1 MAVSCAFLTKER
13 AMKWSKTSHGTSL
26 AWVRAL
32 RAAALL
38 LNREVCRH
46 VLACRADLPAAQRL
60 RLERICRCAWEEASS
75 LYSPEIWER
84 FEIDEVEIQRR
95 ATGLARLRMAGRLAE
110 ARQAEQEAL
119 RRSLSAA

>member
-1 MAVSCAFLTKER
+1 MRRSADTVE
-13 AMKWSKTSHGTSL
+13 TSL

-46 VLACRADLPAAQRL
+46 VLACRANLSVAQRE
-60 RLERICRCAWEEASS
+60 RLERIALLAWQEAAF
-75 LYSPEIWER
+75 LYDPDVWKH
-84 FEIDEVEIQRR
+84 FEIDELELARR
-95 ATGLARLRMAGRLAE
+95 AVGLARLRMSGRLEE
-110 ARQAEQEAL
+110 AADVEREAL